1 MKSNSKMAEIP
12 FIARTEDPALLQAF
26 RHYEDHLAVA
36 NVKHALALGSLF
48 MLLGYSLDWIVFPE
62 HGWLFLQIRLVCT
75 VLLGCIFLFL
85 GEAPG
90 PRICY
95 FASVSAALLPM
106 IGICAMI
113 ARTGGGNSVYYAGLN
128 LILVGM
134 SLVLRWTFV
143 NSLVVI
149 AACFLAYAT
158 SVILA
163 PRPLDRTVLF
173 NNSYF
178 LGVTAVFVLVGCYF
192 YEKLRFRE
200 FCLHAE
206 VESSHQLLASK
217 NRQLSELDEAKTRF
231 FANISH
237 ELRTPLTIMLGITER
252 LSSVLGHQAVDSS
265 IHEMT
270 AMLEQNGLRLL
281 KLIDDLLDLVRFDTG
296 HADVNRQPTRI
307 AALTDGLLR
316 SLAHLAEQDRV
327 ALLWE
332 CQTAYESI
340 QLDRDKFDKILLNL
354 VINAIK
360 FTPSGGS
367 ITVKVTVADEL
378 LRLVVED
385 TGVGIPTDVLP
396 HIFERFW
403 QVDDSSTRKFRGAG
417 IGLAL
422 VRSLTE
428 AMGGAASV
436 NSKLGCGTVFT
447 IELPTAASAPE
458 ATPSTTASDEPDPLQ
473 DGGRNIA
480 QLHRKAAISMPGKV
494 AARSALPTQ
503 PSGQLASPVIG
514 LPGSTRPLVLIAD
527 DEPDIRRFLR
537 MQMDNVEVIEASDG
551 AEALE
556 LARLRRPQ
564 LALLDHM
571 MPEMDGI
578 EVCRRIR
585 ENHST
590 RSVAVIILTA
600 RADEQ
605 TKLAALQAGASDFLT
620 KPFSSAELA
629 LRLENQLA
637 MGRIRREMANLNS
650 ELQAAIEQ
658 LKENEV
664 LLVRNEKLSSLG
676 RMSAGIIHEINN
688 PLNYAS
694 AGIHTLATFAKALP
708 ASEQADFA
716 DILKDIREGVER
728 VSQIV
733 IDLRQFTRDDD
744 SISGDADLAEI
755 VTRAH
760 RMVSHQFGT
769 EIGFHLT
776 TPDRAL
782 ISGNPNQLVQVF
794 INFFQN
800 SIDAIQH
807 RIHSDGG
814 EPGRIDVA
822 ISPADGGWQVIIRDN
837 GIGIPPDHLPNI
849 FDPFFTSKEVGKG
862 MGLGLSIS
870 HRILLTHQAL
880 IEVDS
885 HPGEFACFRLVFPP
899 RLSATRQLRAPRA
912 ESVLDQSA

>member
-1 MKSNSKMAEIP
+1 MAEIP
-12 FIARTEDPALLQAF
+12 FSARTDNPALLQAF
-26 RHYEDHLAVA
+26 RLYEDHVAVA
-36 NVKHALALGSLF
+36 NVKRALALGSIF
-48 MLLGYSLDWIVFPE
+48 MLAGCSLDWIVFPE
-62 HGWLFLQIRLVCT
+62 HAWFFLLIRLACT
-75 VLLGCIFLFL
+75 LLLGCIFLFI

-90 PRICY
+90 PRTCY
-95 FASVSAALLPM
+95 FASVWASLLPM

-113 ARTGGGNSVYYAGLN
+113 TQTGGGNSVYYAGLN
-128 LILVGM
+128 LILVGL
-134 SLVLRWTFV
+134 SLVLRWTFL
-143 NSLVVI
+143 NSLLII
-149 AACFLAYAT
+149 AACFLAYAS

-163 PRPLDRTVLF
+163 PNPLDYTVLF

-178 LGVTAVFVLVGCYF
+178 LCVTAVFVLAGCYF

-200 FCLHAE
+200 FSLRAE
-206 VESSHQLLASK
+206 VEISHQLLESK
-217 NRQLSELDEAKTRF
+217 NRQLKELDEAKTRF

-252 LSSVLGHQAVDSS
+252 LKNLLAAQSFDSN

-270 AMLEQNGLRLL
+270 AMLDQNGFRLL

-296 HADVNRQPTRI
+296 HAEISRQPTSI
-307 AALTDGLLR
+307 TVLIDGLLR

-332 CQTAYESI
+332 CQTDHESI

-367 ITVKVTVADEL
+367 ITVKVAVADHL
-378 LRLVVED
+378 LRLVVAD
-385 TGVGIPTDVLP
+385 TGVGIPPEVLP

-403 QVDDSSTRKFRGAG
+403 QVDSSSTRKFRGAG

-428 AMGGAASV
+428 AMDGSV
-436 NSKLGCGTVFT
+436 TVDSKLGHGTVFT
-447 IELPTAASAPE
+447 IELPAAATSPE
-458 ATPSTTASDEPDPLQ
+458 EAQSTPDSEASDPLQ
-473 DGGRNIA
+473 DGGNIA
-480 QLHRKAAISMPGKV
+480 QLHRKAAMSIPGKV
-494 AARSALPTQ
+494 AARPFLPGQ
-503 PSGQLASPVIG
+503 PSGQFPGPMIG
-514 LPGSTRPLVLIAD
+514 RPGSARPLVLIAD

-537 MQMDNVEVIEASDG
+537 MQMEDVDVIEACDG

-564 LALLDHM
+564 LALLDQM
-571 MPEMDGI
+571 MPEMDGV

-590 RSVAVIILTA
+590 RGVAVIILTA

-605 TKLAALQAGASDFLT
+605 TKLAALQAGANDFLT

-637 MGRIRREMANLNS
+637 MGRIRREMADLNS

-658 LKENEV
+658 IKENEV
-664 LLVRNEKLSSLG
+664 LMVRNEKLSSLG

-694 AGIHTLATFAKALP
+694 AGIHALATFASALP
-708 ASEQADFA
+708 AAEQPDFA

-733 IDLRQFTRDDD
+733 IDLRKFTRDDEH
-744 SISGDADLAEI
+744 ISGDADLAEI
-755 VTRAH
+755 VTRAR

-769 EIGFHLT
+769 GIGFNLT
-776 TPDRAL
+776 APDSA
-782 ISGNPNQLVQVF
+782 IICGNPNQLVQVF

-800 SIDAIQH
+800 SVDAIQQ

-814 EPGRIDVA
+814 DPGRIDVA
-822 ISPADGGWQVIIRDN
+822 IAPAGAGWQVTIRDN
-837 GIGIPPDHLPNI
+837 GIGIPLENQPKI
-849 FDPFFTSKEVGKG
+849 FDPFFTSKDVGKG

-870 HRILLTHQAL
+870 HRILLTHKAH

-885 HPGEFACFRLVFPP
+885 RPGQFACFRLVFPKP
-899 RLSATRQLRAPRA
+899 SYSEPSHA